1 MKPTTTM
8 RDALLKTSRALC
20 LLLVLLS
27 STWAWAHGG
36 EDHGADEEA
45 PQPSAATA
53 TTSSGGQTSLGLR
66 LSDLSQSG
74 AGTEAPL
81 VGAKISGLLKRTDT
95 GATLTRVS
103 AHAGDAPGAYGVH
116 FNGDNATFAFPGA
129 RRYELELS
137 IRPARGAAI
146 DTTVPFSLDPAVPAV
161 PVAAPVPLW
170 RRALP
175 FAPAAVGLSLLF
187 VVVRKLLSRRRKTPP
202 GAGGEG
208 ESKQHARENITLAVL
223 LLALLCGG
231 VAARAWAH
239 GGEDHGAEEEA
250 TGAAA
255 PAPGSSASSTSASS
269 SSTSS
274 SSSGANG
281 SGAGVAAETTSTS
294 TAGNIRITVIART
307 TGSEPGAPQVLGP
320 GEVSLPPQTV
330 ELLNIK
336 TAPVRVSQ
344 LATGIAFS
352 GQIAPDPNGT
362 VRVASIVPGRVTR
375 LGVAQGDV
383 VKAGQVLAI
392 VESRAIGEAQSAY
405 GQALARFN
413 NAQSNSDVV
422 QQQARAGVFSRAPLE
437 AAQRTQAE
445 AAGDVRQ
452 GEAAVRQAEVALNN
466 ALRVARVG
474 GFASP
479 ALEAARN
486 AQAQAREA
494 VRTAEAAQN
503 NAQAA
508 VRSAQAEI
516 ARRRQLAASGSYAAR
531 PVEEA
536 RRALVA
542 AQAARAAASS
552 EVATTRANLNSAQGL
567 AGEGLISKRD
577 LEAAQQ
583 AFETSAARLET
594 AGADER
600 AAQSELARQQQLA
613 RTDVA
618 GAAEVQAAQAAL
630 ATALADVQ
638 TRGAQAQRARTQ
650 GQVVDV
656 ALSRERAIFG
666 QNIANR
672 REIEGARASVQS
684 ARAGLYKAQRS
695 LEVANATL
703 ARERLIFRRG
713 LNNTSAVQ
721 TARSGL
727 VQAQADLRAARSTLE
742 LLKSAPGG
750 GVSVPIR
757 APIGGVVQSR
767 EVSVGELIQADAPLL
782 TIVNLGTVAL
792 EAPLFEADFARV
804 RIGAPV
810 TVTTAAAPGRT
821 FAGRVSFLGAQVD
834 PQTRTISARALIANP
849 GAAQGAPLLRPGMFA
864 SGQIQTGVGA
874 PSVTVPA
881 SAVLDDGA
889 AKIVFVARHSKYLRR
904 EVALG
909 NESADR
915 VEVKSGLKPGE
926 QIVIEGAPALR
937 AQAARGA

>member
-1 MKPTTTM
+1 MKPTTTL
-8 RDALLKTSRALC
+8 RDALIKISRALC

-36 EDHGADEEA
+36 EDHGAEEEA
-45 PQPSAATA
+45 PQPSSATA

-66 LSDLSQSG
+66 LADLSQSG
-74 AGTEAPL
+74 TGTEAPL

-95 GATLTRVS
+95 GATLARVS
-103 AHAGDAPGAYGVH
+103 AHAGDAPGAYDVH
-116 FNGDNATFAFPGA
+116 FNGDNETFSFPGA
-129 RRYELELS
+129 GRYELDLS
-137 IRPARGAAI
+137 IRPARGEAI

-175 FAPAAVGLSLLF
+175 FAPVAVGLSLLF

-202 GAGGEG
+202 GAPGQGEP
-208 ESKQHARENITLAVL
+208 KQHARENITLAVL
-223 LLALLCGG
+223 LLALLSGG
-231 VAARAWAH
+231 VAARVWAH
-239 GGEDHGAEEEA
+239 GGEDHGEEEA

-255 PAPGSSASSTSASS
+255 PAPGSS
-269 SSTSS
+269 
-274 SSSGANG
+274 SSGANG
-281 SGAGVAAETTSTS
+281 SGVGVAAETTSTT

-307 TGSEPGAPQVLGP
+307 TGSEPAAPQVLGP

-330 ELLNIK
+330 ELLGIK
-336 TAPVRVSQ
+336 TAPVQVSR
-344 LATGIAFS
+344 LSTGIAFS
-352 GQIAPDPNGT
+352 GQVAPDPNGT

-375 LGVAQGDV
+375 LDVAQGDV
-383 VKAGQVLAI
+383 VRAGQVLAI

-413 NAQSNSDVV
+413 NARSSLDVV

-452 GEAAVRQAEVALNN
+452 GEAAVRQAEVALSN

-508 VRSAQAEI
+508 VRSAQAEL

-542 AQAARAAASS
+542 AQSFRAAASS
-552 EVATTRANLNSAQGL
+552 EVSTTRANLNRAQVL
-567 AGEGLISKRD
+567 AGEGLISRRD

-600 AAQSELARQQQLA
+600 AAQSELSRQQQLA

-630 ATALADVQ
+630 AAAQAEVQ

-650 GQVVDV
+650 GQVADV

-672 REIEGARASVQS
+672 REIEGARAQVQS
-684 ARAGLYKAQRS
+684 ARAGFYKAQRS
-695 LEVANATL
+695 LEVAQSTL
-703 ARERLIFRRG
+703 ARERLIFRRN

-742 LLKSAPGG
+742 LLKSSPGG
-750 GVSVPIR
+750 SVSVPIR
-757 APIGGVVQSR
+757 APIGGVVQTR
-767 EVSVGELIQADAPLL
+767 DVSVGELIQADAPLL
-782 TIVNLGTVAL
+782 TIVNLGTVGL

-821 FAGRVSFLGAQVD
+821 FAGRVSFLGSQVD
-834 PQTRTISARALIANP
+834 VQTRTISARTLIANP

-864 SGQIQTGVGA
+864 RGQIQTGVGA

-909 NESADR
+909 NESGGR
-915 VEVKSGLKPGE
+915 VEVKSGLKQGE
-926 QIVIEGAPALR
+926 QIVTEGAPALR

>member
-1 MKPTTTM
+1 MRSTM
-8 RDALLKTSRALC
+8 RDAFIKTSRALC

-36 EDHGADEEA
+36 EDHGAEEET
-45 PQPSAATA
+45 PPSSAATA

-66 LSDLSQSG
+66 LADLSQSG

-81 VGAKISGLLKRTDT
+81 VGAKISGLLKRVDT
-95 GATLTRVS
+95 GATLARVS
-103 AHAGDAPGAYGVH
+103 AHAGDAPGAYDVH
-116 FNGDNATFAFPGA
+116 FNGDSPTFAFPGA
-129 RRYELELS
+129 GRYELEVS
-137 IRPARGAAI
+137 IQPPRGEAI
-146 DTTVPFSLDPAVPAV
+146 DTTVPFALDPAAPAA
-161 PVAAPVPLW
+161 PALAPVPLW

-175 FAPAAVGLSLLF
+175 FVLAAVGLSLLL

-208 ESKQHARENITLAVL
+208 ESKKHTPENITLAVL

-231 VAARAWAH
+231 VAARTWAH

-250 TGAAA
+250 TPAAA
-255 PAPGSSASSTSASS
+255 PAPGSNAP
-269 SSTSS
+269 
-274 SSSGANG
+274 SSG
-281 SGAGVAAETTSTS
+281 SGVGVAAETTSTT

-307 TGSEPGAPQVLGP
+307 TPQAPQVLGP
-320 GEVSLPPQTV
+320 GEVSLPPQTA

-336 TAPVRVSQ
+336 TAPVQVSQ

-352 GQIAPDPNGT
+352 GQVAPDPNGT

-375 LGVAQGDV
+375 LNVAQGDV

-392 VESRAIGEAQSAY
+392 VESRAVGEAQSAY
-405 GQALARFN
+405 QQALARFN
-413 NAQSNSDVV
+413 NARSSLDVV
-422 QQQARAGVFSRAPLE
+422 QEQARAGVFSRAPLE

-466 ALRVARVG
+466 ATRVARVG

-494 VRTAEAAQN
+494 LRTVEAAQN
-503 NAQAA
+503 NARAS
-508 VRSAQAEI
+508 VRAAQAEL
-516 ARRRQLAASGSYAAR
+516 ARRRQLAASGSYTSR

-542 AQAARAAASS
+542 AQSARAAASS
-552 EVATTRANLNSAQGL
+552 EVATTRANLNRAQVL
-567 AGEGLISKRD
+567 AGEGLVSTRD

-583 AFETSAARLET
+583 AFDTATARLAT
-594 AGADER
+594 SQADER
-600 AAQSELARQQQLA
+600 AAGAEQARQGQLA

-618 GAAEVQAAQAAL
+618 GTAEVQAAQAAL
-630 ATALADVQ
+630 AATQADVQ
-638 TRGAQAQRARTQ
+638 TRQSEAQRARTQ
-650 GQVVDV
+650 LQVADV
-656 ALSRERAIFG
+656 ALSRERATFG

-695 LEVANATL
+695 LEVAQSTL
-703 ARERLIFRRG
+703 ARERLIFRRN
-713 LNNTSAVQ
+713 LNNTSQVQ
-721 TARSGL
+721 TSRSGL
-727 VQAQADLRAARSTLE
+727 VQAQADLRGARSTLE
-742 LLKSAPGG
+742 LLKSSPGG
-750 GVSVPIR
+750 SVSVPIR
-757 APIGGVVQSR
+757 APIGGVVQTR
-767 EVSVGELIQADAPLL
+767 DVSVGELVQADAPLL

-792 EAPLFEADFARV
+792 DAQLFEADFARI

-810 TVTTAAAPGRT
+810 TVTTQAAPNRT
-821 FAGRVSFLGAQVD
+821 FAGRISFLGSQVD
-834 PQTRTISARALIANP
+834 PQTRTISARALIDNP
-849 GAAQGAPLLRPGMFA
+849 GVLRPGMFA
-864 SGQIQTGVGA
+864 RGQIQTGVGA

-889 AKIVFVARHSKYLRR
+889 AKIVFVARDSKYLRR

-909 NESADR
+909 NESAGR

-926 QIVIEGAPALR
+926 QIVTEGAPALR